1 MKNFGY
7 VNNMGEVK
15 QIQLNTYTGEGHYVG
30 ITRNG
35 FAYVY
40 ENELLRKLSKVEIG
54 SYLGLTSAEVM
65 QLLRARGKIEF
76 GSSKGSDVDGASVPT
91 DVIKKKSLLSKVLSK
106 DVEKPLLDEAVVDTG
121 MDNRKVREK
130 SGKARSVSKQD
141 KVNAKKEIKQKKAE
155 VLSDEV
161 SSLEESNK
169 PKRSMKTRLKEIEKN
184 YVTKE
189 QLIAVVK
196 SITGG
201 E

>member
-1 MKNFGY
+1 MKNYGY

-15 QIQLNTYTGEGHYVG
+15 QIQMNTYDGEGYYVG

-35 FAYVY
+35 FAYIY
-40 ENELLRKLSKVEIG
+40 ENELLRKLTKVEIG

-65 QLLRARGKIEF
+65 QLLRSRGKIEF
-76 GSSKGSDVDGASVPT
+76 DSSKGSDVDGASVPT
-91 DVIKKKSLLSKVLSK
+91 VVIKKKSLLSKVLSK
-106 DVEKPLLDEAVVDTG
+106 DVEKPLPDEVVVDAG

-130 SGKARSVSKQD
+130 PVKTRSSSKRD
-141 KVNAKKEIKQKKAE
+141 KVNAKKEIAQKAAD
-155 VLSDEV
+155 VPSDEV

-189 QLIAVVK
+189 QLIEVVK